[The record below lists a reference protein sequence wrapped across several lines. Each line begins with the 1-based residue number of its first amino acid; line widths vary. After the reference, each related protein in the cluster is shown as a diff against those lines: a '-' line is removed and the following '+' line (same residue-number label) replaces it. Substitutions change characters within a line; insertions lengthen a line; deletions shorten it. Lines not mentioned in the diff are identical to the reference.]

1 MGPQEGHTLFS
12 IPRELTLSARTSSLP
27 ELLGKSLWKQ
37 SQLGKGW
44 VGLILCMMWE
54 ESRGQ
59 ASPWSTYLST
69 RRVSFLLRDDVF
81 MSQYPIATLPESFD
95 TPMFWNDEDIK
106 ELQGTAVVGVCMIS
120 RIVTLIDILLEDKI
134 GKADAEKDYYEKLVP
149 VVKVTITGKTLI

>member
-1 MGPQEGHTLFS
+1 MAWALTCPPTCVGPQEGHTLFS

-27 ELLGKSLWKQ
+27 ELLGKSSWKQ

-44 VGLILCMMWE
+44 VGLILC
-54 ESRGQ
+54 
-59 ASPWSTYLST
+59 LST